1 MSKHTPGP
9 WFINRESEDVIEGKL
24 SIESVNA
31 ETQLSYF
38 IAQVDECKS
47 QEANARL
54 IAAAPELLE
63 ALESAVTQMRIAYEC
78 VEAGRYDE
86 ALIHLGSMPR
96 QRANAIAKA
105 TGASQ

>member
-1 MSKHTPGP
+1 MSEREHTPGP

-31 ETQLSYF
+31 ETQPSYF

-63 ALESAVTQMRIAYEC
+63 FAEEWLCMQGS
-78 VEAGRYDE
+78 DE
-86 ALIHLGSMPR
+86 NYMTAKA
-96 QRANAIAKA
+96 RAAIAKA
-105 TGASQ
+105 TGESK